1 MLRFANER
9 ATTRM
14 TSSPIGHTR
23 WVLVFWLFVL
33 SAIAFLDR
41 VNISIAGSSI
51 AADYGLTHGQL
62 GYVFSSFLLGY
73 ALFQT
78 VGGWLSDKLGP
89 RRVLTAG
96 VVWWGIFT
104 ALTAMVPSQ
113 MRSALLFFVA
123 IRFLL
128 GAGEAV
134 IYPASNQFVSWWIP
148 TQERGI
154 ANGIIFAGVGV
165 GAGIT
170 PPAISYVMFH
180 YGWRSS
186 FWMSAII
193 GLAAGLVWLL
203 MARDKPEDH
212 SSVSPAELHFIQSG
226 RTLSCSQSLPG
237 SATPIQVNTVKS
249 LPWSTILQ
257 SKSVWAVT
265 FSYFC
270 YGYVAW
276 IFFSW
281 FYIYLAKV
289 RGLDLKASAF
299 YATLPFLAMA
309 VCCPLGGAV
318 ADRLTRWRGK
328 RIGRCG
334 IAVLAMG
341 MTAVFLLLGS
351 RVASARLASI
361 VLAGGAGA
369 LYLSQSSFWSVS
381 ADIGAAS
388 SGSVS
393 GFMNMGAQ
401 LGGAV
406 TASLTP
412 AVAARYGW
420 TASFY
425 VAAVLAALGA
435 LAWLAVNPDGSLAAT
450 Q

>member
-1 MLRFANER
+1 MIQPH
-9 ATTRM
+9 M
-14 TSSPIGHTR
+14 SYTR
-23 WVLVFWLFVL
+23 WFLVFWLFVL
-33 SAIAFLDR
+33 SAVAFLDR

-51 AADYGLTHGQL
+51 AADYRLTNQEL
-62 GYVFSSFLLGY
+62 GWVFSSFLLGY
-73 ALFQT
+73 GLFQT
-78 VGGWLSDKLGP
+78 AGGWLSDKLGP
-89 RRVLTAG
+89 RRVLTVG

-104 ALTAMVPSQ
+104 ALTAIVPSQ
-113 MRSALLFFVA
+113 MRSALLVFVA

-203 MARDKPEDH
+203 IARDKPEQDP
-212 SSVSPAELHFIQSG
+212 SVTPAELRHIQSG
-226 RTLSCSQSLPG
+226 RTLSSGQALLVSTIP
-237 SATPIQVNTVKS
+237 PPQVNVAKS
-249 LPWSTILQ
+249 LPWSTILR
-257 SKSVWAVT
+257 STNVWAVT

-289 RGLDLKASAF
+289 RGLNLKASAF

-309 VCCPLGGAV
+309 VCCPLGGAI
-318 ADRLTRWRGK
+318 ADRVTLWRGK

-334 IAVLAMG
+334 IAVLAMA
-341 MTAVFLLLGS
+341 MTALFLLLGS
-351 RVASARLASI
+351 RVASARLASV

-369 LYLSQSSFWSVS
+369 LYLSQSSFWSVT

-412 AVAARYGW
+412 VVAARYSW

-425 VAAVLAALGA
+425 VAAFLAALGA
-435 LAWLAVNPDGSLAAT
+435 LAWLAVNPDRSLAASP
-450 Q
+450 

>member
-1 MLRFANER
+1 MIQPHI
-9 ATTRM
+9 
-14 TSSPIGHTR
+14 SYTR
-23 WVLVFWLFVL
+23 WFLVFWLFVL
-33 SAIAFLDR
+33 SAVAFLDR

-51 AADYGLTHGQL
+51 AADYRLTNQQL
-62 GYVFSSFLLGY
+62 GWVFSSFLLGY

-78 VGGWLSDKLGP
+78 AGGWLSDKLGP
-89 RRVLTAG
+89 RRVLTVG

-104 ALTAMVPSQ
+104 ALTAVVPSQ
-113 MRSALLFFVA
+113 MRSALLVFVA

-203 MARDKPEDH
+203 IARDKPEQDP
-212 SSVSPAELHFIQSG
+212 SVTPAELRHIQSG
-226 RTLSCSQSLPG
+226 RTLSSGQSQLVSTIP
-237 SATPIQVNTVKS
+237 PPQVNVAKS
-249 LPWSTILQ
+249 LPWSTILR
-257 SKSVWAVT
+257 SANVWAVT

-289 RGLDLKASAF
+289 RGLNLKASAF

-309 VCCPLGGAV
+309 VCCPLGGAI
-318 ADRLTRWRGK
+318 ADRVTLWRGK

-334 IAVLAMG
+334 IAVLAMA
-341 MTAVFLLLGS
+341 MTALFLLLGS
-351 RVASARLASI
+351 RVASARLASV

-369 LYLSQSSFWSVS
+369 LYLSQSSFWSVT

-412 AVAARYGW
+412 VVAARYGW

-425 VAAVLAALGA
+425 VAAFLAALGA
-435 LAWLAVNPDGSLAAT
+435 LAWLAVNPDRSLAASP
-450 Q
+450 

>member
-1 MLRFANER
+1 MIQ
-9 ATTRM
+9 
-14 TSSPIGHTR
+14 PISHTR
-23 WVLVFWLFVL
+23 WFLVFWLFVL
-33 SAIAFLDR
+33 SAVAFLDR

-51 AADYGLTHGQL
+51 AADFGLTNSQL

-78 VGGWLSDKLGP
+78 AGGWLSDKLGP
-89 RRVLTAG
+89 RRVLTVG

-104 ALTAMVPSQ
+104 ALTAIVPSQ
-113 MRSALLFFVA
+113 LGGALLFFVA

-170 PPAISYVMFH
+170 PPAISYVMVH

-186 FWMSAII
+186 FWMSSII

-203 MARDKPEDH
+203 VARDKPEDH
-212 SSVSPAELHFIQSG
+212 PSVTPAELHFIQSG
-226 RTLSCSQSLPG
+226 RTLSSNQSPPG
-237 SATPIQVNTVKS
+237 LTTPLQLNTANS

-257 SKSVWAVT
+257 SKNVWAVT
-265 FSYFC
+265 LSYFC

-289 RGLDLKASAF
+289 RGLNLKASAF

-309 VCCPLGGAV
+309 VCCPLGGAI
-318 ADRLTRWRGK
+318 ADRVTLWRGK
-328 RIGRCG
+328 RVGRC
-334 IAVLAMG
+334 
-341 MTAVFLLLGS
+341 
-351 RVASARLASI
+351 
-361 VLAGGAGA
+361 
-369 LYLSQSSFWSVS
+369 
-381 ADIGAAS
+381 
-388 SGSVS
+388 
-393 GFMNMGAQ
+393 
-401 LGGAV
+401 
-406 TASLTP
+406 
-412 AVAARYGW
+412 
-420 TASFY
+420 
-425 VAAVLAALGA
+425 
-435 LAWLAVNPDGSLAAT
+435 
-450 Q
+450 